1 MTSRLFEIGIS
12 GLNAAQ
18 ANLRTASHNISNAAT
33 PGFTR
38 QEAVQ
43 STALSQLTEAGFVG
57 NGVKVDTVRRI
68 YSEFLSNQVVS
79 SQARS
84 SELDTYYSQLTQID
98 NLLADPR
105 AGLSAALTS
114 FFNSVQDVATNPQN
128 YASRQDLISGANSLV
143 DRFRLIDGQLAAL
156 RLSINDQIDLT
167 VTSINS
173 LAKEIASLNESI
185 VLAKGYASGGDEPN
199 DLLDQRD
206 QMVLELNKLIRATV
220 VEQDDGAINVFIGNG
235 QPLVAGYKTSDLV
248 AMRDPYDAS
257 QLTVG
262 FTTPGITLPISESVL
277 GGGSL
282 GGLLAFRR
290 DGLDTTQNQLGRIA
304 VALGERFNLQHR
316 LGQDLNGVLGGDF
329 FNIGAPDVIS
339 ATTNT
344 GTAVI
349 AASYLDS
356 NALTTSDYRL
366 DYDGANY
373 IVTRLSDNQQTTFA
387 ALPANIDGV
396 TLSLASGAPAA
407 GDGFVIRPTR
417 PGGST
422 LSVTLSLPEEIAAAA
437 PVRTSEGGANI
448 GSGFISA
455 GSVNF
460 PPPPDANLQQP
471 VSITFT
477 SATTFDVT
485 GIGTGNPVGVAYTPG
500 ANITYNGW
508 TVQIDGAPQTGDS
521 FSIDPNTGGVAD
533 NRNAL
538 LLAGLQT
545 TSIIGNGTATLESAY
560 AAMVGDVGSRT
571 RELQIASNA
580 EATLLQQHVQARESY
595 SGVNLDEEA
604 ANLVRYQ
611 QLYQASGKVV
621 QIASQ
626 MFDTILELSN

>member
-43 STALSQLTEAGFVG
+43 STALAQLTEAGFVG

-68 YSEFLSNQVVS
+68 YSEFLSNQVVA
-79 SQARS
+79 SQSRS

-105 AGLSAALTS
+105 AGLSAAMTS
-114 FFNSVQDVATNPQN
+114 FFNAVQDVATNPQN
-128 YASRQDLISGANSLV
+128 YASRQDMLSGANSLV
-143 DRFRLIDGQLAAL
+143 DRFRLIDGQLGAL
-156 RLSINDQIDLT
+156 RRSVDDQITLT

-173 LAKEIASLNESI
+173 YAKEIAALNEAI
-185 VLAKGYASGGDEPN
+185 VLAKGYAGGRDEPN
-199 DLLDQRD
+199 DLLDERD
-206 QMVLELNKLIRATV
+206 QLVLELNKLLRATV
-220 VEQDDGAINVFIGNG
+220 VEQDDGSFNVFIGNG
-235 QPLVAGYKTSDLV
+235 QPLVAGYTTSDLV

-262 FTTPGITLPISESVL
+262 FQTPGVTLPISESVL
-277 GGGSL
+277 SGGSL

-290 DGLDTTQNQLGRIA
+290 DGLNTSQNQLGRIA
-304 VALGERFNLQHR
+304 IALGDSFNLQHR
-316 LGQDLNGVLGGDF
+316 SE
-329 FNIGAPDVIS
+329 VIS

-344 GTAVI
+344 GNAVV
-349 AASYLDS
+349 AATYLDS

-373 IVTRLSDNQQTTFA
+373 IVTRLSDNQQTSFA
-387 ALPANIDGV
+387 GLPANIDGV

-407 GDGFVIRPTR
+407 GDGFTIRPTR
-417 PGGST
+417 PGGNA
-422 LSVTLSLPEEIAAAA
+422 LSVIVALPEEIAAAA
-437 PVRTSEGGANI
+437 PIRTSQGAVNI
-448 GSGFISA
+448 GNGFISA
-455 GSVNF
+455 GSVNA
-460 PPPPDANLQQP
+460 PPPPDVNLQQP
-471 VSITFT
+471 VTITFT
-477 SATTFDVT
+477 GAATFDVN
-485 GIGTGNPVGVAYTPG
+485 GVGTGNPVGVAYTPG

-508 TVQIDGAPQTGDS
+508 TVQIDGSPQAGDT
-521 FSIDPNTGGVAD
+521 FSVGPNTGGVAD

-538 LLAGLQT
+538 LLASLQT
-545 TSIIGNGTATLESAY
+545 ASIIGNGTATLESAY

-571 RELQIASNA
+571 RELEIASTA
-580 EATLLQQHVQARESY
+580 EGTLLQQHIQARDSY

-611 QLYQASGKVV
+611 QLYQASGKVI
-621 QIASQ
+621 QIASE
-626 MFDTILELSN
+626 MFDTILQLGN

>member
-43 STALSQLTEAGFVG
+43 STALAQLTEAGFVG

-79 SQARS
+79 SQSRS

-105 AGLSAALTS
+105 AGLSAAMTS
-114 FFNSVQDVATNPQN
+114 FFNAVQDVATNPQN
-128 YASRQDLISGANSLV
+128 YASRQDMLSGANSLV
-143 DRFRLIDGQLAAL
+143 DRFRLIDGQLGAL
-156 RLSINDQIDLT
+156 RRSVDDQISLT
-167 VTSINS
+167 VNSINS
-173 LAKEIASLNESI
+173 YAKEIAALNEAI
-185 VLAKGYASGGDEPN
+185 VLAKGYAGGRDEPN

-206 QMVLELNKLIRATV
+206 QMVLELNKLLRATV
-220 VEQDDGAINVFIGNG
+220 VEQDDGSFNVFIGNG
-235 QPLVAGYKTSDLV
+235 QPLVAGYTTSDLV

-262 FTTPGITLPISESVL
+262 FQTPGVTLPISETVL
-277 GGGSL
+277 SGGSL

-290 DGLDTTQNQLGRIA
+290 DGLNTTQNQLGRIA
-304 VALGERFNLQHR
+304 IALGDSFNMQHR
-316 LGQDLNGVLGGDF
+316 LGQDLTGALGGDF

-344 GTAVI
+344 GNAVI
-349 AASYLDS
+349 AATYLDS
-356 NALTTSDYRL
+356 NALTASDYRL

-373 IVTRLSDNQQTTFA
+373 IVTRLSDNQQTSFA
-387 ALPANIDGV
+387 GLPASIDGV
-396 TLSLASGAPAA
+396 TLTLASGAPAA
-407 GDGFVIRPTR
+407 GDGFTFRPTR
-417 PGGST
+417 PGANA

-437 PVRTSEGGANI
+437 PIRTSQGGSNL
-448 GSGFISA
+448 GTGFISA
-455 GSVNF
+455 GSVNP
-460 PPPPDANLQQP
+460 PPPPDVNLQQP
-471 VSITFT
+471 VTITFT
-477 SATTFDVT
+477 GAATFDVN
-485 GIGTGNPVGVAYTPG
+485 GVGTGNPVGVAYTPG

-508 TVQIDGAPQTGDS
+508 TVQIDGAPQVGDT
-521 FSIDPNTGGVAD
+521 FSVGPNTGGVAD

-538 LLAGLQT
+538 LLASLQT
-545 TSIIGNGTATLESAY
+545 ASIIGNGTATLESAY

-571 RELQIASNA
+571 RELEIASTA
-580 EATLLQQHVQARESY
+580 EGALLQQHVQARDSY

-621 QIASQ
+621 QIASE
-626 MFDTILELSN
+626 MFDTILSLGG